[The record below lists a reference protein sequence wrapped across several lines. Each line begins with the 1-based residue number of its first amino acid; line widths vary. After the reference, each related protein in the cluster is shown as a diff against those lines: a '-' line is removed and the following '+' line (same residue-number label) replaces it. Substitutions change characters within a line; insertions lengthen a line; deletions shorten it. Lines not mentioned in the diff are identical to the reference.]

1 MDTYVSAFN
10 KVIGGEKIESR
21 HILFVDRPNGD
32 YQEARQYRLE
42 GRMDVHEASNR
53 GLGQSLDS
61 SRHGQYRDGS
71 SKDDN
76 TNESM
81 R

>member
-1 MDTYVSAFN
+1 MDTYVSAFII
-10 KVIGGEKIESR
+10 VIGGETLESR
-21 HILFVDRPNGD
+21 RVLFVDRPNGD
-32 YQEARQYRLE
+32 YQKARQYRLE

-61 SRHGQYRDGS
+61 SKHGQYRDGS
-71 SKDDN
+71 SKDDK
-76 TNESM
+76 TNETM